1 MLCVGLYDI
10 KWQGLY
16 DIKWGVALY
25 HEVVSVV
32 LEVSWMVKEPWVLAL
47 G

>member
-32 LEVSWMVKEPWVLAL
+32 LSVRAMVKEPSVLAL